1 MKGRDEIKELFS
13 DKLGNF
19 EAQVRPD
26 MWANIAS
33 QIGGTTTSVASS
45 GLSLLS
51 KTFIGIGIGAAV
63 VTTVL
68 LVIPSENTPIEKGN
82 PINRT
87 SSTNIEEKVA
97 PIDLQISDETVKESI
112 VLQKQTNIPADVRTE
127 PLVNKEI
134 DQDQNFRS
142 NVSLINTQKETG
154 VKYTKEDKNII
165 EKEKAVISKK
175 DEQASTK
182 VEVVKE
188 NNVDEQPTKQPEV
201 AEKTYSLDKLP
212 NIFTPNGDG
221 SNDILSISSEGLIDF
236 TIVVLDD
243 KQKVV
248 FESNNP
254 DFSWDGTD
262 KGGNK
267 VKAGT
272 YVYYIIAQDTK
283 GNKVNKFTSLQIVF

>member
-165 EKEKAVISKK
+165 EELLSGLISTTLI
-175 DEQASTK
+175 DLE
-182 VEVVKE
+182 VE
-188 NNVDEQPTKQPEV
+188 DF
-201 AEKTYSLDKLP
+201 D
-212 NIFTPNGDG
+212 
-221 SNDILSISSEGLIDF
+221 LSITDLTVLKKIKEICDQFSLGGLHYLRNLYENDH
-236 TIVVLDD
+236 TIFNDPFSLKIIYEDTL
-243 KQKVV
+243 KK
-248 FESNNP
+248 NN
-254 DFSWDGTD
+254 
-262 KGGNK
+262 
-267 VKAGT
+267 
-272 YVYYIIAQDTK
+272 
-283 GNKVNKFTSLQIVF
+283 

>member
-1 MKGRDEIKELFS
+1 
-13 DKLGNF
+13 
-19 EAQVRPD
+19 
-26 MWANIAS
+26 
-33 QIGGTTTSVASS
+33 VASS

-68 LVIPSENTPIEKGN
+68 LVIPSKNTPIEKGN

-87 SSTNIEEKVA
+87 SSTNIEDKVA
-97 PIDLQISDETVKESI
+97 PIDVQISDETVKESM
-112 VLQKQTNIPADVRTE
+112 VLQKQTIIPADVRTE
-127 PLVNKEI
+127 PLVNMEI

-154 VKYTKEDKNII
+154 VKDTKEDKNII

-175 DEQASTK
+175 DEQTSTK

-272 YVYYIIAQDTK
+272 YGYYIIAQDTK